1 MVPPPSVVAEAR
13 VLSFPGHRPSN
24 PLETCRNRVTPGKR
38 LTAPAPSGMGGMP
51 QDFPTA
57 REHPSDAG
65 IYRLYAEDS
74 LAAVGSRQLF
84 SNAKG
89 VTSILD
95 QPWNPS

>member
-1 MVPPPSVVAEAR
+1 
-13 VLSFPGHRPSN
+13 
-24 PLETCRNRVTPGKR
+24 
-38 LTAPAPSGMGGMP
+38 MP

-95 QPWNPS
+95 QPWNPSSQASIGLRSGRRRCTDGSKEFSS